1 MEVAPS
7 PSPLTL
13 RDLTLRRDH
22 HPSMEE
28 ATVFAASVPKAGG
41 RKGSCEHT

>member
-1 MEVAPS
+1 MEVAPP

-13 RDLTLRRDH
+13 WDLARRRDH
-22 HPSMEE
+22 HPSLEE

-41 RKGSCEHT
+41 RKVRCEHT